1 MRTTFAVSLACA
13 AALGA
18 SAAPSITITIG
29 VPQQVDDVNSFL
41 VTTTVRNT
49 GTETLKLLNDPRGVL
64 SNAATKTFDI
74 ANESGSPEFNGML
87 VKYSPDY
94 VIKNNDPTDFTVLE
108 PGQSRE
114 ITHNL
119 AGISSYDIFQYVDGS
134 GNLATIKATT
144 EPVTFGVGGNLV
156 SAEVLHKRQPRI
168 VRRQNSPQ
176 FVSCSDSQK
185 DTILDAV
192 KGAEDYAQQAAD
204 YLEQVNSGTDRY
216 TTWFGEYDQGRVS
229 KVASHF
235 KAITGK
241 ATQSTYDCSPSE
253 CGNASTFAYVYP
265 NQPGK
270 VYLCGAF
277 WNAPVT
283 GTDSKAGTIVHE
295 QTHFD
300 EYGGTGDHA
309 YGQRGCQ
316 ELAQKDPNTAVMNA
330 DSHEYFA
337 ENNPFRS

>member
-1 MRTTFAVSLACA
+1 MLDLDHTRHGLFTIFYGLYADFAGARSRHMTSSNTSM
-13 AALGA
+13 AL
-18 SAAPSITITIG
+18 
-29 VPQQVDDVNSFL
+29 
-41 VTTTVRNT
+41 
-49 GTETLKLLNDPRGVL
+49 ETLQQSKLQPSRLR
-64 SNAATKTFDI
+64 
-74 ANESGSPEFNGML
+74 
-87 VKYSPDY
+87 
-94 VIKNNDPTDFTVLE
+94 LE
-108 PGQSRE
+108 
-114 ITHNL
+114 
-119 AGISSYDIFQYVDGS
+119 
-134 GNLATIKATT
+134 
-144 EPVTFGVGGNLV
+144 
-156 SAEVLHKRQPRI
+156 SAEILFLQRYVKTTHIGYLILHDIQVLHKRQPRI

-265 NQPGK
+265 TQPGK

-277 WNAPVT
+277 WNAPV
-283 GTDSKAGTIVHE
+283 
-295 QTHFD
+295 
-300 EYGGTGDHA
+300 
-309 YGQRGCQ
+309 
-316 ELAQKDPNTAVMNA
+316 
-330 DSHEYFA
+330 
-337 ENNPFRS
+337 